1 MTAPLPSHAQVVIA
15 GGGIAGCSA
24 AYHLTQLGCTDV
36 IVLEQGQLT
45 CGTTWHA
52 AGLVGQLRAN
62 RSMTKMSRYGIDL
75 YASLEAE
82 TGLATGWKQC
92 GSITVARTPER
103 MTLLK
108 RTIATA
114 RSFGIE
120 AEFITPAE
128 ALELWPL
135 MRIDDL
141 VGAVWLPGDG
151 KANPTDLTQSLAK
164 GARNRGAKVFEG
176 VQITGT
182 LIEHGRIVGVETNQ
196 GTVRCESFLNCAGQW
211 ARELGKM
218 SGVNIPL
225 HSAEHFYLVTK
236 EIEGVH
242 RDLPVLRDPDGYIY
256 YKEEVGGLVMGGFEP
271 VAKPWGMD
279 GIPPR
284 FEFQLLPDDMDQFQ
298 ILLDEAVHR
307 TPALETTE
315 IKLFLNGPESF
326 TPDGN
331 FILGEAPEVRG
342 YFVAAGFN
350 SAGIAN
356 AGGAGKLI
364 AEWIVGGAAPT
375 DLLDVDIRRFAPFN
389 SNKRWLK
396 ERTVE
401 ALGLHYAMRW
411 PRHELESG
419 RPLRRSPL
427 YDKLKAKG
435 AAFGSKLG
443 WERASWFAL
452 PGQKAEARYGF
463 GRPDW
468 LDACIAEQTA
478 VRQDVVVFDQTSFGK
493 LMVQGR
499 DAELLLQ
506 RLCANDVA
514 VRPGSMVYTALLNER
529 GGFESD
535 LTVMRLAAD
544 CFLII
549 TGSAQ
554 PYRDIGHIQRHLQP
568 NEHVTV
574 TDVTSGYCTL
584 TVTGPKAQQLL
595 SRVTPQDLGKEAF
608 PQSAV
613 IEIDVGH
620 ARALA
625 AKVSYVGGPGWELY
639 IPTEMAVHVYD
650 TLFEAGADL
659 GLRDGGYYT
668 IDALRIEAGRRAFG
682 LELGPDEN
690 PFEAGLEF
698 AVQLDKP
705 VAFIGQAALSKIA
718 PERLSKRLLMF
729 TLDDEQAFAWGGEP
743 ILRNGKAVGELTS
756 TAWSAV
762 LGRMVVMG
770 YARSAEPLTRD
781 EAMQGSYEI
790 DIAGHRFAATA
801 QSRPPYPSLV
811 KAALEQRRQ

>member
-1 MTAPLPSHAQVVIA
+1 MATPLPSHAQVVIA

-82 TGLATGWKQC
+82 TGLASGWKQC

-103 MTLLK
+103 MTLLR

-164 GARNRGAKVFEG
+164 GARNRGAKIFEG

-182 LIEHGRIVGVETNQ
+182 IIENGRIVGVETSQ

-279 GIPPR
+279 GIPPK

-364 AEWIVGGAAPT
+364 AEWIVGGAAPA

-396 ERTVE
+396 DRTVE

-427 YDKLKAKG
+427 YDRLKAKG

-452 PGQKAEARYGF
+452 PGQEAHARYGF

-468 LDACIAEQTA
+468 LDACIEEQMA
-478 VRQDVVVFDQTSFGK
+478 VRRDVVVFDQTSFGK

-514 VRPGSMVYTALLNER
+514 IRPASMVYTALLNER

-554 PYRDIGHIQRHLQP
+554 PCRDIGHIRRHMHAH
-568 NEHVTV
+568 EHVTV
-574 TDVTSGYCTL
+574 TDVTSSYCTL

-613 IEIDVGH
+613 IEIDVGY

-650 TLFEAGADL
+650 TLFDAGTDL

-705 VAFIGQAALSKIA
+705 VAFIGQAALAKIT
-718 PERLSKRLLMF
+718 PERLSKRLMMF
-729 TLDDEQAFAWGGEP
+729 TLDDPQAFAWGGEP

-756 TAWSAV
+756 TAYSAV
-762 LGRMVVMG
+762 LERMVVMG
-770 YARSAEPLTRD
+770 YVRSAEPLTRE
-781 EAMQGSYEI
+781 EAMHGEYEI
-790 DIAGHRFAATA
+790 DIAGQRFAATP
-801 QSRPPYPSLV
+801 QSRPPYPSLI
-811 KAALEQRRQ
+811 KAALERRG

>member
-1 MTAPLPSHAQVVIA
+1 MATPLPSHAQVVIA

-182 LIEHGRIVGVETNQ
+182 LIENGRIVGVETSQ

-211 ARELGKM
+211 ARELGRM

-279 GIPPR
+279 GIPPK

-364 AEWIVGGAAPT
+364 AEWIVGGAAPA

-427 YDKLKAKG
+427 YDKLRAKG

-468 LDACIAEQTA
+468 LDACIAEQMA

-514 VRPGSMVYTALLNER
+514 IKPGSMVYTALLNER

-535 LTVMRLAAD
+535 LTVMRLEAD

-554 PYRDIGHIQRHLQP
+554 PYRDIGHIKRHLQP

-650 TLFEAGADL
+650 TLFEAGVDL

-705 VAFIGQAALSKIA
+705 VAFIGQAALAKIA

-762 LGRMVVMG
+762 LGRMAVMG
-770 YARSAEPLTRD
+770 YVRSAEPLTRD

-811 KAALEQRRQ
+811 KAALEQRRP